1 LAACTALVTLRRGSI
16 NADRYIRE
24 CLKEH
29 VVPFAAIVHD
39 NARPHIAQIMRQYLH
54 DVGIQLLRRP
64 PMSPDLNPI
73 EHRWDNLGRSMRQN
87 YGEFHTVV
95 QLEQAPLHE
104 WEMIPQDEVALITSM
119 PGRLRAVI
127 QARGGNTRY

>member
-1 LAACTALVTLRRGSI
+1 MVIRSYRRFYRSSQLQHKRSLR
-16 NADRYIRE
+16 
-24 CLKEH
+24 
-29 VVPFAAIVHD
+29 V
-39 NARPHIAQIMRQYLH
+39 
-54 DVGIQLLRRP
+54 
-64 PMSPDLNPI
+64 
-73 EHRWDNLGRSMRQN
+73 RQN

-95 QLEQAPLHE
+95 QQEQAPLHE